1 MSDDRIRPIIFLILL
16 WFFPARLLAED
27 LVIGMSAA
35 FTGTSQ
41 DLGIELYR
49 GSMAYIEH
57 VNRRGGIYGRKIV
70 IKAYDDSYNPIPAIQ
85 NTIKL
90 VQADNVFLL
99 FNYVGTPTVT
109 RILPLLKSYKDK
121 FIYLF
126 SPFTGA

>member
-1 MSDDRIRPIIFLILL
+1 MFL
-16 WFFPARLLAED
+16 PERLLAED
-27 LVIGMSAA
+27 IVIGMSAA
-35 FTGTSQ
+35 FTGTSKS
-41 DLGIELYR
+41 LGIELYR

-57 VNRRGGIYGRKIV
+57 ANRTGGVHGRKIV

-90 VQADNVFLL
+90 VEEDNAFIL

-109 RILPLLKSYKDK
+109 RVLPLLKSYNNK

-126 SPFTGA
+126 SPFTGGATPQAASLW